1 MAAIVIVT
9 IKENDKGNLDFDISG
24 VRYGAAMTKQEMDSG
39 KILAES
45 ISIAINALKH
55 KQEDIND
62 VQ

>member
-1 MAAIVIVT
+1 MAARVIVT

-24 VRYGAAMTKQEMDSG
+24 VRYGAAMTKREMDSG
-39 KILAES
+39 KMLAEG
-45 ISIAINALKH
+45 ISIAINALKL